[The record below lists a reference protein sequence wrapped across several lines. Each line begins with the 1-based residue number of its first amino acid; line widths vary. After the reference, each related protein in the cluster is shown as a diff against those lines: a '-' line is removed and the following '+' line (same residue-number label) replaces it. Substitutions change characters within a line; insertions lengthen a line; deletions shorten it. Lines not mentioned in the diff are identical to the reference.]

1 MYSYFSK
8 NKERYFKK
16 RQEVENCFE
25 NSVPEYETQMIDSSE
40 TGKIKNEHQVNT
52 EDYEYFLK
60 RYYNS
65 TFVMI
70 ESIQE
75 LRKSNKNGS
84 TLRVVYD
91 LSNSSDITYKV
102 ADNIGIYPT
111 NSEASV
117 ITVAQKLKFDL
128 SKVIIVKKLFP
139 EVKKKISLP
148 SEMTVKDILL
158 HVVDLSGP
166 IR

>member
-1 MYSYFSK
+1 
-8 NKERYFKK
+8 
-16 RQEVENCFE
+16 
-25 NSVPEYETQMIDSSE
+25 VPEYETQMIDSSE

>member
-1 MYSYFSK
+1 
-8 NKERYFKK
+8 
-16 RQEVENCFE
+16 
-25 NSVPEYETQMIDSSE
+25 MIDSSE

>member
-1 MYSYFSK
+1 ML
-8 NKERYFKK
+8 
-16 RQEVENCFE
+16 
-25 NSVPEYETQMIDSSE
+25 DSSE
-40 TGKIKNEHQVNT
+40 LGKIKKEHEVKT

-65 TFVMI
+65 SFIKI
-70 ESIQE
+70 ESIHE

-91 LSNSSDITYKV
+91 LSSSSDITYKV

-111 NSEASV
+111 NTEASV
-117 ITVAQKLKFDL
+117 ITLAQKLKFDL
-128 SKVIIVKKLFP
+128 NKVIVVKKLFP

-148 SEMTVKDILL
+148 NEMTIKDILL

-166 IR
+166 VR

>member
-1 MYSYFSK
+1 LYSYFSK